1 MCIALIV
8 KAQAS
13 IECQHNPST
22 NLAQHAR
29 YDMKPGIA
37 KHAKQDMKPGIALQG
52 PCQQSGQDMA
62 PSHRCLFWLLAVT
75 GSMEPYQQNG
85 AAHWRSRSYK
95 TWNWSTLASQVCY
108 HCNNHIDAYNNSN
121 KMPSSV
127 SKPTMY
133 ATDKIRWSAH

>member
-1 MCIALIV
+1 
-8 KAQAS
+8 
-13 IECQHNPST
+13 
-22 NLAQHAR
+22 
-29 YDMKPGIA
+29 MKPGIA

-121 KMPSSV
+121 KITSIYFDYRYLLCYHCQHIQLPHSH
-127 SKPTMY
+127 
-133 ATDKIRWSAH
+133 ATDVLLHMLYILLYYTLIIYIC